1 MRYWTTRNISM
12 IVLVTM
18 ILTALSSIPSFTGVE
33 GENVTR
39 SSTGYISLDDFYLHS
54 EYELDDMW
62 VVVWMENR
70 DTIYKQVP
78 GDDNFFYFREMA
90 NSFAFPVD
98 GTSHSSGEV
107 KRTLVELFTA
117 TDCIYCPGAEGALDA
132 LVGERY
138 PDDFSLIEWHSA
150 INPGNDQYETPASRG
165 RFSAYNVT
173 GRPTVIFDGMSAQ
186 IGGDQN
192 PTNTQLPKDYGKK
205 IDNGNL
211 ELPMVKFN
219 GFADTGGDYLNY
231 NISFEV
237 VNPMTMGNWVIQAAV
252 CEDLKSDHNG
262 ARMRFVPRGS
272 IYSKTL
278 LDLQSGFP
286 DITIDEE
293 ATFDGVNKN
302 KVKGNLTISW
312 EADDPEDGNDVIVD
326 IRYRRVGEEWND
338 LVTGLENTG
347 SYKWNTFQPRVMDG
361 TYQLRLVVTDK
372 DSNPVMSHEKL
383 QFIINNPD
391 VPTGNFSFPVGF
403 TSLSGQKDI
412 TWLSDDDEDA
422 GMDMLVRISISNDTG
437 LTWRIISYNIVNG
450 QDWIANLGSFKLN
463 TLNYEDISTYL
474 LMLDLKDSDGMVTTL
489 ISDVFEI
496 YNNDAPRAFLFKPEQ
511 ESTISSV
518 LDIGWKVTDQE
529 DLPSAIWGNFSIKRA
544 DQERWTILFE
554 GLLDDQL
561 QNKTFDTSDLF
572 GDGDYILK
580 FSIRDSRGKTDSIT
594 REFTLYDPD
603 APEFGSI
610 SSPIKEL
617 DDIRVS
623 SIELV
628 WSCSDP
634 DLGETVKYAV
644 HISQSGEENWTL
656 VSEDL
661 TSTSID
667 VDLSELE
674 EGSYEL
680 RVTARDSSAGHLTS
694 EARFGPFYYNAPDSP
709 LISIFLPSETLED
722 GIPSDINSTLKDGE
736 YFLDL
741 SWSASDSD
749 DDNISYSLHFRKIGD
764 LEWTLIIGDING
776 SSYSWN
782 MTSLPSGDYRVRVLA
797 TDDSP
802 DDLKSEMI
810 MGPFTWTNPF
820 LTSSADDDTDDDVPV
835 DDDGDTNSEEIDWG
849 FFIIIA
855 IASVVLIIV
864 IVLVAL
870 FLASIAGKKKD
881 DTPVIPQEKDMD
893 YNQIPEF
900 ERNSQPS
907 MIRTQPMD
915 VVGGMYGQSQFQTQ
929 EVQGQVKWED
939 DQAISETS
947 PSQEQVNGNQVTP
960 ITPVEGI
967 DELNIQLPDGSDQ
980 SHISGTEKQM
990 GAPPEPPL

>member
-1 MRYWTTRNISM
+1 MRYWTVRNISM
-12 IVLVTM
+12 LVIVTM
-18 ILTALSSIPSFTGVE
+18 IMTALFSIPSSTGVE
-33 GENVTR
+33 SETPTR
-39 SSTGYISLDDFYLHS
+39 SSTGYISLDDFYIHS
-54 EYELDDMW
+54 EYELDDIW
-62 VVVWMENR
+62 IVVWMENR

-98 GTSHSSGEV
+98 GSSHSSGEI

-117 TDCIYCPGAEGALDA
+117 TDCIYCPGAEGALDT

-173 GRPTVIFDGMSAQ
+173 GRPTAIFDGMTAQ

-192 PTNTQLPKDYGKK
+192 PTNTQLPKDFGKK

-211 ELPMVKFN
+211 ELPMVKFD

-237 VNPMTMGNWVIQAAV
+237 VNPMTLGNWIIQAAV

-272 IYSKTL
+272 INSKTL
-278 LDLQSGFP
+278 SDLQSGFP

-293 ATFDGVNKN
+293 ATFDGVNKD
-302 KVKGNLTISW
+302 KIKGNLTVSW
-312 EADDPEDGNDVIVD
+312 EADDPEDGTDVNVD
-326 IRYRRVGEEWND
+326 ILYRRLGEEWND

-372 DSNPVMSHEKL
+372 DSNPVMSHEIL

-403 TSLSGQKDI
+403 PTLSGQQDI
-412 TWLSDDDEDA
+412 TWVSDDDEDVS
-422 GMDMLVRISISNDTG
+422 MDMLVRISISNDTG
-437 LTWRIISYNIVNG
+437 LTWRTISYNIVNG
-450 QDWIANLGSFKLN
+450 QDWIANLDSFKLN
-463 TLNYEDISTYL
+463 TLNYDDIPTYRFK
-474 LMLDLKDSDGMVTTL
+474 LDLKDSDGMVTTL

-496 YNNDAPRAFLFKPEQ
+496 YNNDAPRAFLYQPEQ
-511 ESTISSV
+511 DSTISST

-529 DLPSAIWGNFSIKRA
+529 DLPSAIWGNFSIRRS

-572 GDGDYILK
+572 GDADYVLK

-603 APEFGSI
+603 APVFGSI

-623 SIELV
+623 SIELL

-634 DLGETVKYAV
+634 DKGETVKYSV

-661 TSTSID
+661 TSSSID
-667 VDLSELE
+667 VDLIGME
-674 EGSYEL
+674 EGSYEF
-680 RVTARDSSAGHLTS
+680 RVTAMDSSAVHLTS

-709 LISIFLPSETLED
+709 LVGMFLPSEELEM
-722 GIPSDINSTLKDGE
+722 GIPSDINSTLDDGE

-749 DDNISYSLHFRKIGD
+749 DDNISYSLYYRKIGD
-764 LEWTLIIGDING
+764 LEWTPIIDDIDG

-782 MTSLPSGDYRVRVLA
+782 MTSLPSGDYRIRILA

-802 DDLKSEMI
+802 EDLKSEMI
-810 MGPFTWTNPF
+810 LGPFTWTNPF
-820 LTSSADDDTDDDVPV
+820 LTSSTDDDTDDDVPS
-835 DDDGDTNSEEIDWG
+835 DDEDTNSEEPDWG
-849 FFIIIA
+849 FFVIIA

-870 FLASIAGKKKD
+870 FLASKIGKKED

-915 VVGGMYGQSQFQTQ
+915 VVGGAYEQSQFQAQ
-929 EVQGQVKWED
+929 AVPGQVKWEE
-939 DQAISETS
+939 DQVISEA
-947 PSQEQVNGNQVTP
+947 PPPQEQGNGTADTP
-960 ITPVEGI
+960 ITPAEGM
-967 DELNIQLPDGSDQ
+967 DDLNVQLPDGSHQ
-980 SHISGTEKQM
+980 SSNSATEKQI
-990 GAPPEPPL
+990 GVPPEPPY